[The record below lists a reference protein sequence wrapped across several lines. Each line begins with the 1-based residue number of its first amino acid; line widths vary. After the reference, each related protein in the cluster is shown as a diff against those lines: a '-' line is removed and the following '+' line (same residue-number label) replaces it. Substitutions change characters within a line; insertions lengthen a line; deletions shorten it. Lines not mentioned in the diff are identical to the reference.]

1 MKDFIFNVPTKIIFG
16 NGKIAQLKEYLGP
29 EIKRVLVV
37 TDKNVAHASGAMDKI
52 LSQLEKEE
60 ISLFDEVKENPP
72 LEQVKKGG
80 ELAKEKDVQL
90 VIGLGGGSPM
100 DAAKGCAVLA
110 TNPGNMI
117 DYMNGKPLTHE
128 PLPVVCIPT
137 SSGTGSEVTPYAVFT
152 DPENESKGGFS
163 HPGIFPRFSIID
175 PDLTYSM
182 PESVVIN
189 TGLDALTHSL
199 EAYLSTEAYDLND
212 ALALHSIE
220 VVLKNLE
227 AASKKD
233 KEAMN
238 RMAYASMLAGIAIT
252 NAGTIL
258 LHIMAYPLTVFH
270 NIPHGKANAVLLP
283 AFLMFMMFNS
293 NVKEKVARLDRMF
306 QGLAGLNRFLKSL
319 NISTALSSYGVD
331 KSQLELF
338 AQKTIVKS
346 DIKITPAGVTEKDII
361 DIYLS
366 SWS

>member
-29 EIKRVLVV
+29 EINRVLVV
-37 TDKNVAHASGAMDKI
+37 TDKNVARESGALDKI
-52 LSQLEKEE
+52 LSQLGGKI

-72 LEQVKKGG
+72 LGQVKKGG

-90 VIGLGGGSPM
+90 VIGLGGGSSM

-175 PDLTYSM
+175 PELTYSM
-182 PESVVIN
+182 PEGVVIS
-189 TGLDALTHSL
+189 TGLDVLTHSL
-199 EAYLSTEAYDLND
+199 EAYLSTEAYELND
-212 ALALHSIE
+212 VLALHSIE
-220 VVLKNLE
+220 VVLESLE

-233 KEAMN
+233 KEAMG
-238 RMAYASMLAGIAIT
+238 RMSYASMLAGIAIT

-270 NIPHGKANAVLLP
+270 KVPHGKANAVLLP
-283 AFLMFMMFNS
+283 AFLRFMKERS
-293 NVKEKVARLDRMF
+293 VVKEKVDRLEKMF
-306 QGLAGLNRFLKSL
+306 ERVGGIKDFINNLK
-319 NISTALSSYGVD
+319 ISTALSSYGVD

-338 AQKTIVKS
+338 AQKTIIKS
-346 DIKITPAGVTEKDII
+346 DIGITPAEITVTDII
-361 DIYLS
+361 NIYLS
-366 SWS
+366 TWS